1 VEPHISCIRSI
12 SVIRR
17 EAKMDEESIGNL
29 LRIGASVLICIHQD
43 GNYNDFHLGC

>member
-29 LRIGASVLICIHQD
+29 LRIGASVLICITIYSFYKLLRGD
-43 GNYNDFHLGC
+43 